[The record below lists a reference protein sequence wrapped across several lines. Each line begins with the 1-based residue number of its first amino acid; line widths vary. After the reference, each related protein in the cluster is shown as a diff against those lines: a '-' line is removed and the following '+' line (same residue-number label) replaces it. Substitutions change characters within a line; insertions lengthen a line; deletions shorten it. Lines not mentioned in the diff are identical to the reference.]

1 LDGYARMP
9 DASQLVL
16 SERHSERLTFLGNR
30 KAEWVSEP
38 GSRRSLSIPRVTG
51 STPAA
56 PTNFLQCL
64 CGLALVTGVGGNL
77 VLSAGVW
84 SLSTGLAWCNT
95 SKVFAPRRVSC
106 RFLLYRLMYSII
118 IWPRGWF
125 QWPMYLVSQPGCL
138 PKPPSCGGC

>member
-1 LDGYARMP
+1 MP
-9 DASQLVL
+9 ACPTPSRLLL
-16 SERHSERLTFLGNR
+16 SERDTERLTFLGNR
-30 KAEWVSEP
+30 KTEWVSEP
-38 GSRRSLSIPRVTG
+38 GSRRSLSNPSVAG

-56 PTNFLQCL
+56 LTDFLQCL

-95 SKVFAPRRVSC
+95 SKFFAPHLVSC
-106 RFLLYRLMYSII
+106 QFLFYRLMYSII

-125 QWPMYLVSQPGCL
+125 QWPMYLVSQPDCL
-138 PKPPSCGGC
+138 PKPSIVRRV